1 MTKSRGGRTISKDD
15 IRLNEEIVAESVR
28 VIDPDGKQI
37 GVLIKSRALELAAE
51 HNLDL
56 VEIVP
61 NASPPVCRIM
71 DFGKFKYQLAKKEKL
86 SKKKQHIIHV
96 KEIRMRPTIDNHD
109 VETKMKQTR
118 KFLEQGNHVRVRIMF
133 RGRQIVHPELG
144 KAVLERVKK
153 ELEDIAKME
162 SDAVTEDRSI
172 IVTFVKK

>member
-1 MTKSRGGRTISKDD
+1 
-15 IRLNEEIVAESVR
+15 LNEEIAAETVR

-86 SKKKQHIIHV
+86 SKKKQHVIHV
-96 KEIRMRPTIDNHD
+96 KEIRMRPTIDTHD
-109 VETKMKQTR
+109 IETKMKQTR
-118 KFLEQGNHVRVRIMF
+118 KFIEQGNHVRIRIMF

-144 KAVLERVKK
+144 QAVLVRVQK
-153 ELEDIAKME
+153 ELEDVAKME
-162 SDAVTEDRSI
+162 NDAVTEDRSI

>member
-1 MTKSRGGRTISKDD
+1 MKSQGGQTISKDE
-15 IRLNEEIVAESVR
+15 IRLNEEIPSDTMR

-37 GVLIKSRALELAAE
+37 GVLIKSRALEMAAE

-71 DFGKFKYQLAKKEKL
+71 DFGKYKLSKKEKL

-96 KEIRMRPTIDNHD
+96 KEIRFRPTIDSHD
-109 VETKMKQTR
+109 VETKIKQAR
-118 KFLEQGNHVRVRIMF
+118 KFLDEGDHVRVRIMF

-144 KAVLERVKK
+144 HAVLDRVQK
-153 ELEDIAKME
+153 ELTDIAKME
-162 SDAVTEDRSI
+162 KDAVTEDRSI
-172 IVTFVKK
+172 VVTFIKK

>member
-1 MTKSRGGRTISKDD
+1 MKSQGGQTISKDE
-15 IRLNEEIVAESVR
+15 IRLNEEIPSDTMR

-37 GVLIKSRALELAAE
+37 GVLIKSRALEMAAE

-71 DFGKFKYQLAKKEKL
+71 DFGKYKYQLSKKEKL

-96 KEIRMRPTIDNHD
+96 KEIRFRPTIDSHD
-109 VETKMKQTR
+109 VETKIKQAR
-118 KFLEQGNHVRVRIMF
+118 KFLDEGDHVRVRIMF

-144 KAVLERVKK
+144 HAVLDRVQK
-153 ELEDIAKME
+153 ELTDIAKME
-162 SDAVTEDRSI
+162 KDAVTEDRSI
-172 IVTFVKK
+172 VVTFIKK